1 MYLAS
6 LLFTDD
12 EKLLVTVDENIPI
25 IEVDDNHPSTF
36 LQDFCWL
43 MKVQTLRKQTAISCC
58 PFGLLF
64 CPMLVTWCLAFSP
77 SHLCIPTHN
86 AFNIPSFCHIWNARK
101 FTGKTSLVVNWLFYV
116 KTNASR
122 MSRTL
127 FPSLTESLLPLP
139 QSLYGRTVIIKFSY
153 INRFPIFISILAP
166 LLIFSTTLI
175 TGICKFL
182 QKNWSIFSSCFVW
195 IFWCQLQQGT

>member
-86 AFNIPSFCHIWNARK
+86 AFNITFRK
-101 FTGKTSLVVNWLFYV
+101 QNSLHP
-116 KTNASR
+116 
-122 MSRTL
+122 
-127 FPSLTESLLPLP
+127 FPSPPFVIYETPENLLEKLLWLLIGYFTSKQMQAACLGLSSPPL
-139 QSLYGRTVIIKFSY
+139 QSLFSPSP
-153 INRFPIFISILAP
+153 RVCTDVRS
-166 LLIFSTTLI
+166 
-175 TGICKFL
+175 
-182 QKNWSIFSSCFVW
+182 
-195 IFWCQLQQGT
+195 

>member
-43 MKVQTLRKQTAISCC
+43 MKVQTAISCC
-58 PFGLLF
+58 PCGLLF
-64 CPMLVTWCLAFSP
+64 CPMLVTRCLAFSP

-86 AFNIPSFCHIWNARK
+86 AFNI
-101 FTGKTSLVVNWLFYV
+101 SLHP
-116 KTNASR
+116 
-122 MSRTL
+122 
-127 FPSLTESLLPLP
+127 FPSPPFVISETPENLQEKLLWLLIGYFTSKQMQAACLGLSSPPL
-139 QSLYGRTVIIKFSY
+139 QSLFSPSP
-153 INRFPIFISILAP
+153 RVCTDVRS
-166 LLIFSTTLI
+166 
-175 TGICKFL
+175 
-182 QKNWSIFSSCFVW
+182 
-195 IFWCQLQQGT
+195 